1 MSSPSATTAK
11 GAAGSKPATSEPA
24 TAKPAAAKPAAAAGP
39 ADEAGEVISGRAML
53 LAREIECKLARGAA
67 DGLTTD
73 ALQALMAALSKA
85 YATRVEAGEEILPVK
100 DRSGL
105 TATDAMSTASGLL
118 RAVNVAV
125 FELGMW
131 QSWTGR

>member
-1 MSSPSATTAK
+1 
-11 GAAGSKPATSEPA
+11 
-24 TAKPAAAKPAAAAGP
+24 
-39 ADEAGEVISGRAML
+39 ML
-53 LAREIECKLARGAA
+53 LAREIERKLAQGTG
-67 DGLTTD
+67 DVVTLE
-73 ALQALMAALSKA
+73 ALQALMAAISKA
-85 YATRVEAGEEILPVK
+85 YAARVEAGEDILPIK
-100 DRSGL
+100 ARSGL